1 MGGGRQA
8 TATSRVVS
16 SNRQVIIICLLCLYH
31 LYCDLNIILMVD
43 ANLQL
48 EEVLEAQGSQI
59 DIVGDDDLNDS
70 PHRYAHGVSETHD
83 TLNRCCLLQC
93 FNL

>member
-1 MGGGRQA
+1 M
-8 TATSRVVS
+8 
-16 SNRQVIIICLLCLYH
+16 IIIFSPCLCH
-31 LYCDLNIILMVD
+31 LYGDLSHKNIILIVD

-70 PHRYAHGVSETHD
+70 PHRYAHGVSD
-83 TLNRCCLLQC
+83 TKA
-93 FNL
+93 